1 MKETKPIALFWFR
14 RDLRLEDNAGLWHA
28 LKSGWPVLPVFILD
42 TGILDNLEDRSDRR
56 VTFIIGALN
65 ELGRKIAATGSAL
78 LVYHG
83 TPEAV
88 FRKILDVYRV
98 KAVYANCDYEPYAT
112 GRDTRIASL
121 LESRGVTF
129 HAFKDQVIFEKSE
142 VAKSDG
148 RPYTVF
154 TPYSRAW
161 KRKLTL
167 PDTESFPSE
176 KLAGNFLKR
185 EDTGTSRGEMTA
197 AGVLPQG
204 NDPRTTG
211 GEMTA
216 AGVLPQGKDPRTIGM
231 EHNPTGNTG
240 IEEASFISGPGNSRG
255 NMFAPENIG
264 FITTSSESPVPVI
277 DIEIIRNYHR
287 TRDFPALQGT
297 TRLGVHL
304 RFGTVSI
311 RNLVRT
317 ALELSETWLN
327 ELIWREF
334 FMSILWHFPH
344 VTDNS
349 FKRKY
354 DNLTWRNNEMEFE
367 RWCNGMTGYPIVDA
381 GMRELNATG
390 FMHNRVRMITASFLT
405 KHLLTDWR
413 WGEAYFAGKLLDYE
427 LSSNNGNWQWAAGTG
442 CDAAPYFRV
451 FNPTEQTRKFDPDLA
466 YVRRWVPEMDTRSY
480 PAPVV
485 DHAAARKRALET
497 YAAGLGRD

>member
-14 RDLRLEDNAGLWHA
+14 RDLRLEDNAGLWRA

-42 TGILDNLEDRSDRR
+42 TEILDNLEDRSDRR

-78 LVYHG
+78 HVYHG

-129 HAFKDQVIFEKSE
+129 HAFKDQVIIEKSE

-176 KLAGNFLKR
+176 NLASNFLKQDDYGIPGR
-185 EDTGTSRGEMTA
+185 EIPSAGNSLRHVASLIPGRGEESGDIITPEDF
-197 AGVLPQG
+197 G
-204 NDPRTTG
+204 
-211 GEMTA
+211 
-216 AGVLPQGKDPRTIGM
+216 
-231 EHNPTGNTG
+231 
-240 IEEASFISGPGNSRG
+240 FISGPT
-255 NMFAPENIG
+255 A
-264 FITTSSESPVPVI
+264 SPVPVI

-451 FNPTEQTRKFDPDLA
+451 FNPAEQTRKYDPDLT
-466 YVRRWVPEMDTRSY
+466 YVRRWVPEMDTCSY

>member
-78 LVYHG
+78 RVYHG

-88 FRKILDVYRV
+88 FRMILDVYRI

-121 LESRGVTF
+121 LESRGINF

-176 KLAGNFLKR
+176 NLAGNFLKQDDYGIPGR
-185 EDTGTSRGEMTA
+185 EIPSTGNSLRHVASLIPGRGE
-197 AGVLPQG
+197 
-204 NDPRTTG
+204 
-211 GEMTA
+211 E
-216 AGVLPQGKDPRTIGM
+216 
-231 EHNPTGNTG
+231 
-240 IEEASFISGPGNSRG
+240 SGDIIT
-255 NMFAPENIG
+255 PEDIG
-264 FITTSSESPVPVI
+264 FISTSSESPVPVI

-451 FNPTEQTRKFDPDLA
+451 FNPAEQTRKFDPDLA
-466 YVRRWVPEMDTRSY
+466 YVRRWVPEMDTHSY

-485 DHAAARKRALET
+485 DHTAARKRALET